1 MLPGLIVATFG
12 MIALLVY
19 VIFIPILGTVYRENL
34 LSFLND
40 LMESLDADIQIDDS
54 MLKTFLIVLW
64 IFMAVSAGTFILIV
78 NL

>member
-64 IFMAVSAGTFILIV
+64 IFMAVSAGTFILFV

>member
-64 IFMAVSAGTFILIV
+64 IFMAISAGTFILFV